1 MVLKLL
7 DGPIPSPLSEAL
19 RTCRKHFV
27 GVALFSA
34 LMNALYIAPTLYMM
48 QVYDRVVPTEG
59 RLTLLYLTAV
69 VAFALATLA
78 ALEAVRGRLLILA
91 SLRLDRELG
100 GSILTRLMSRL
111 APGGTQQGMRD
122 FDTVRSALTG
132 PAALAI
138 IDAPWTP
145 FYALVAFLI
154 HPALGALT
162 VVGGV
167 LLVWLALANEKA
179 TRARQQQASQAQALA
194 YAAQEAAAGN
204 GETVKAL
211 GMGANLRR
219 RQLTDRSRGLDM
231 AAKAQFTGGR
241 YAAGT
246 KFVRLFLQSAALGLG
261 AWLAVERQI
270 SSGSII
276 AASVLLSRALQ
287 PVEQLV
293 GSWTV
298 VGQAR
303 NAMNNLLRLFSGQER
318 DRALTNLPVP
328 RGAITIEQA
337 AVRAPDQKSLVLRG
351 VSLRV
356 EPGQV
361 VGVIGPSGA
370 GKTTLAKLATG
381 AVIPDAGVVR
391 LDGANMLDWNPDRLG
406 RHIGY
411 LPQDSGLMA
420 GTIRDNIARFE
431 GEGPATIEQIDA
443 AVIAAARAA
452 GVHEMILQLPQGY
465 DTLLG
470 LGGRGLSAGQAQ
482 RVALARALYRDPVL
496 LILDEPN
503 SALDSEGEAALAT
516 AVRGAR
522 DRGAAVIIIAHR
534 ASILTSADRLILMV
548 DGRVERDGPREEI
561 IRDMATRPGASPRPS
576 AVGRTGTNA

>member
-1 MVLKLL
+1 MKLL
-7 DGPIPSPLSEAL
+7 DGPIPGALSEAV
-19 RTCRKHFV
+19 RTCREHFI

-34 LMNALYIAPTLYMM
+34 LMNILYIAPTLYMM

-91 SLRLDRELG
+91 SLRLDRVLG
-100 GSILTRLMSRL
+100 GPILTRLMGRL

-122 FDTVRSALTG
+122 FDTVRAALTG
-132 PAALAI
+132 PASLAI

-162 VVGGV
+162 LVGGV
-167 LLVWLALANEKA
+167 VLVWLALANEKA
-179 TRARQQQASQAQALA
+179 TRARQQEASQAQAVA

-204 GETVKAL
+204 SETVKAL

-219 RQLTDRSRGLDM
+219 RQLTDRSRGLDL

-241 YAAGT
+241 YAAAT
-246 KFVRLFLQSAALGLG
+246 KFARLFLQSAALGLG

-303 NAMNNLLRLFSGQER
+303 NAMNNLLRLFAGQER
-318 DRALTNLPVP
+318 DRAVTNLPSP
-328 RGAITIEQA
+328 RGVLSIEQA
-337 AVRAPDQKSLVLRG
+337 AVRAPDQKGLVLRG
-351 VSLRV
+351 VSLQV
-356 EPGQV
+356 DPGQV
-361 VGVIGPSGA
+361 IGVIGPSGA

-381 AVIPDAGVVR
+381 AVTPDAGVVR
-391 LDGANMLDWNPDRLG
+391 LDGANMLDWSADRLG
-406 RHIGY
+406 RYIGY
-411 LPQDSGLMA
+411 LPQDSGLMS

-431 GEGPATIEQIDA
+431 GLGPATGEEIDA
-443 AVIAAARAA
+443 AVITAAQAA

-465 DTLLG
+465 DTPLG

-482 RVALARALYRDPVL
+482 RIALARALYRDPVL

-516 AVRGAR
+516 AVRGAQQ
-522 DRGAAVIIIAHR
+522 RGAAVIIVAHR
-534 ASILTSADRLILMV
+534 ASILSSADRLVLMI
-548 DGRVERDGPREEI
+548 DGRVERDGPRDEVMRE
-561 IRDMATRPGASPRPS
+561 MAARAAAPRRPG
-576 AVGRTGTNA
+576 AVGRTGT

>member
-1 MVLKLL
+1 MKLL
-7 DGPIPSPLSEAL
+7 DGPIPSVLADAV
-19 RTCRKHFV
+19 RTCRRHFV

-34 LMNALYIAPTLYMM
+34 LMNILYIAPTIYMM

-59 RLTLLYLTAV
+59 RLTLLYLTGV

-91 SLRLDRELG
+91 SLRLDRVLG
-100 GSILTRLMSRL
+100 GPILTRLMSRL
-111 APGGTQQGMRD
+111 GPATTQQGMRD
-122 FDTVRSALTG
+122 FDTVRAALTG
-132 PAALAI
+132 PAALAV

-162 VVGGV
+162 VAGGV

-179 TRARQQQASQAQALA
+179 TRTRQQDAAQAQAVA
-194 YAAQEAAAGN
+194 YAVQEASASNA
-204 GETVKAL
+204 ETVRAL
-211 GMGANLRR
+211 GMGRNLRE
-219 RQLTDRSRGLDM
+219 RQLSERSRGLDLV
-231 AAKAQFTGGR
+231 AKAQFTGGR
-241 YAAGT
+241 YAAAT

-270 SSGSII
+270 SAGSII

-303 NAMNNLLRLFSGQER
+303 NAMNNLLRLFSEADAGRGGTQ
-318 DRALTNLPVP
+318 LPPP
-328 RGAITIEQA
+328 RGVLSLEQA
-337 AVRAPDQKSLVLRG
+337 SVRAPGQSALLLRG
-351 VSLRV
+351 VTMRV
-356 EPGQV
+356 EPGEI

-370 GKTTLAKLATG
+370 GKTTLAKLAAG
-381 AVIPDAGVVR
+381 AISPDAGLVR
-391 LDGANMLDWNPDRLG
+391 LDGANLLDWTADRLG
-406 RHIGY
+406 RHVGY

-431 GEGPATIEQIDA
+431 VADEERNAEAIDT
-443 AVIAAARAA
+443 AVIAAAQTA
-452 GVHEMILQLPQGY
+452 GVHELILQLPRGY
-465 DTLLG
+465 DTVLG

-482 RVALARALYRDPVL
+482 RIALARALYRDPVL
-496 LILDEPN
+496 IVLDEPN
-503 SALDSEGEAALAT
+503 SALDAEGEAALAA
-516 AVRGAR
+516 AVRLVR
-522 DRGAAVIIIAHR
+522 KRGGAVIIVAHR
-534 ASILTSADRLILMV
+534 AAILSSADRLVLLV
-548 DGRVERDGPREEI
+548 EGRVERDGPREEVMKE
-561 IRDMATRPGASPRPS
+561 MAQRAS
-576 AVGRTGTNA
+576 AVKRAPVVSRTGS